1 MDIQRRQASL
11 PQGLTMAQTI
21 NLPDDLADALADEA
35 SRLGMSLPDYAV
47 RLLASTHPSPT
58 SVHSGAELVAF
69 WRAEGL
75 VGCRP
80 DLADS
85 QTQARQLR
93 EQAQRRR
100 A

>member
-1 MDIQRRQASL
+1 M
-11 PQGLTMAQTI
+11 PQTVE
-21 NLPDDLADALADEA
+21 LPDDLADALTDEA

-47 RLLASTHPSPT
+47 RLLASARPSAA
-58 SVHSGAELVAF
+58 SVHSGTDLVAF

-80 DLADS
+80 DIADS
-85 QTQARQLR
+85 QIQARHLR